1 MTKYNVTVSDISAES
16 KIQQFNINIVLKKQQ
31 FAELNEDTLECFNVV
46 LINEYNVERNKKSSF
61 ENRAVGLTTIVSTLL
76 SVCINK
82 YNWEI
87 WKVLGSQLL
96 QGYFTCLLNVK
107 VVINLL
113 ILIVIIN
120 FYYRMY
126 KVVKIK
132 NLENADIIKMYT
144 KDNMKA
150 KRIVTLKNINKMY
163 YDLIVEHRATNA
175 VNANNIKWSFYEFI
189 VIIIVS
195 LYFLF

>member
-1 MTKYNVTVSDISAES
+1 MTKYNVTVSDINTES

-87 WKVLGSQLL
+87 WKVLGIQLL
-96 QGYFTCLLNVK
+96 QGCFTCLLNVK

-163 YDLIVEHRATNA
+163 YDLIVVHRAANA